1 MLEVLGFSPD
11 EYDLY
16 RALVEVASAT
26 PAELGGVVGM
36 QVEDVS
42 AYLASLE
49 QRGLVGRHVHGGE
62 EHFTASPPTVALGSL
77 IVERQRWLRRAE
89 IELERLNALYRKAAD
104 DRTAS
109 DLVDLVPG
117 REAGMQRAGQLLR
130 AARREVRLTVRTTKL
145 TTAEY
150 GFVEERRAVDRG
162 VTFRVLAERAVLD
175 RPNSLSEFHDGEGM
189 DVRLASALPSR
200 ILIVDSEIA
209 MVPVMASP
217 DDLTGGAL
225 IVHRSGLLD
234 SLVALF
240 EALWVSGAPLLA
252 SEVPDSGPGEL
263 DDTDARILRLLN
275 AGLTDHKV
283 ANQLG
288 LSARTVQRRM
298 SRLME
303 KAEVET
309 RLQLGVAAKQR
320 GWL

>member
-1 MLEVLGFSPD
+1 MLEILGLAPD

-16 RALVEVASAT
+16 RVLVETASAT
-26 PAELGGVVGM
+26 PAQLAAMVGTDVDDVV
-36 QVEDVS
+36 

-49 QRGLVGRHVHGGE
+49 QRGLVGHHVSDGID
-62 EHFTASPPTVALGSL
+62 HFTASPPTVAIGSL

-89 IELERLNALYRKAAD
+89 IELERLNQLYRKAAD
-104 DRTAS
+104 ERTAS

-117 REAGMQRAGQLLR
+117 RQAGLQRVAQLVR
-130 AARREVRLTVRTTKL
+130 ASRREVRLTLRTTKL
-145 TTAEY
+145 TSPEHD
-150 GFVEERRAVDRG
+150 FIEERRALERG
-162 VTFRVLAERAVLD
+162 VRFRILAERGVLD
-175 RPNSLSEFHDGEGM
+175 RPNVLSDFQDGQGI
-189 DVRLASALPSR
+189 DVRLAAALPSR
-200 ILIVDSEIA
+200 LLVVDSEVA

-240 EALWVSGAPLLA
+240 EGLWVDGAPLLESA
-252 SEVPDSGPGEL
+252 PDADDEL
-263 DDTDARILRLLN
+263 DGTDARILRLLN

-283 ANQLG
+283 SNQLG

-298 SRLME
+298 SRLM
-303 KAEVET
+303 ARAGVET

>member
-1 MLEVLGFSPD
+1 MLEVLGLSAD

-26 PAELGGVVGM
+26 STELAASVGSG
-36 QVEDVS
+36 VEDVD
-42 AYLASLE
+42 AYLSSLE
-49 QRGLVGRHVHGGE
+49 QRGLVARHVNGHD

-77 IVERQRWLRRAE
+77 IVERQRLIRRAE
-89 IELERLNALYRKAAD
+89 IELERLNDLYRKVAD

-117 REAGMQRAGQLLR
+117 REAGMQRVGQLLR
-130 AARREVRLTVRTTKL
+130 AARREVRLTVRATKL
-145 TTAEY
+145 TSSEY
-150 GFVEERRAVDRG
+150 SFVEERRAVDRG
-162 VTFRVLAERAVLD
+162 VRFRILAERAVLD
-175 RPNSLSEFHDGEGM
+175 RPNSLAEFHDGEGM
-189 DVRLASALPSR
+189 DIRLASALPSR
-200 ILIVDSEIA
+200 LLVVDSEIA

-217 DDLTGGAL
+217 DDLSGGAL

-234 SLVALF
+234 SLIALF
-240 EALWVSGAPLLA
+240 EGLWSGAAPLLE
-252 SEVPDSGPGEL
+252 SEVPEEGPREL

-283 ANQLG
+283 ASQLG

>member
-1 MLEVLGFSPD
+1 MLEILGLAPD

-16 RALVEVASAT
+16 RVLVETASAT
-26 PAELGGVVGM
+26 PAQLASILGVD
-36 QVEDVS
+36 VEDVT

-49 QRGLVGRHVHGGE
+49 QRGLVGRHVNGDN
-62 EHFTASPPTVALGSL
+62 EHFTASPPTVAIGSL

-89 IELERLNALYRKAAD
+89 IELERLNELYRKAAD
-104 DRTAS
+104 ERTAS

-117 REAGMQRAGQLLR
+117 RRAGMHRVAQLLR

-145 TTAEY
+145 TSPEY
-150 GFVEERRAVDRG
+150 DFAEERRGVERG
-162 VTFRVLAERAVLD
+162 VRFRVLAERGVLD
-175 RPNSLSEFHDGEGM
+175 RPNVLTDFHDGQGI

-200 ILIVDSEIA
+200 LLIVDSEVA

-217 DDLTGGAL
+217 DDLSGGAL
-225 IVHRSGLLD
+225 IVHRSGILD
-234 SLVALF
+234 SLIALF
-240 EALWVSGAPLLA
+240 EGLWAAGTPLLESA
-252 SEVPDSGPGEL
+252 PESSEDL

-283 ANQLG
+283 SNQLG

-303 KAEVET
+303 RAGVET

>member
-1 MLEVLGFSPD
+1 MLEVLGLSPD

-16 RALVEVASAT
+16 RTLVEVASAT
-26 PAELGGVVGM
+26 PGDLGDVVGM
-36 QVEDVS
+36 PVADVS
-42 AYLASLE
+42 AYLSSLE
-49 QRGLVGRHVHGGE
+49 QRGLVGRHVDGSE

-89 IELERLNALYRKAAD
+89 IELERLNDLYRKAAD

-117 REAGMQRAGQLLR
+117 RDAGLQRVKQLVR
-130 AARREVRLTVRTTKL
+130 AARREVRLSVRTTKL
-145 TTAEY
+145 TSSEY
-150 GFVEERRAVDRG
+150 GFVEERRAVERG
-162 VTFRVLAERAVLD
+162 VRFRILAERAVLD
-175 RPNSLSEFHDGEGM
+175 RPNSLSDFHDGEGM

-200 ILIVDSEIA
+200 LLVVDSEIA

-217 DDLTGGAL
+217 DDLSGGAL

-234 SLVALF
+234 SLIALF
-240 EALWVSGAPLLA
+240 EGMWAGASPLLESQSA
-252 SEVPDSGPGEL
+252 DARAAGL

-283 ANQLG
+283 ANQLS

-303 KAEVET
+303 RAEVET

>member
-1 MLEVLGFSPD
+1 MLEILGLAPD

-16 RALVEVASAT
+16 RVLVETASAT
-26 PAELGGVVGM
+26 PAQLAAMVGTDVDDVV
-36 QVEDVS
+36 

-49 QRGLVGRHVHGGE
+49 QRGLVGHHVSDGVD
-62 EHFTASPPTVALGSL
+62 HFTASPPTVAIGSL
-77 IVERQRWLRRAE
+77 IIERQRWLRRAE
-89 IELERLNALYRKAAD
+89 IELERLNQLYRKAAD
-104 DRTAS
+104 ERTAS

-117 REAGMQRAGQLLR
+117 RQAGLQRVAQLVR
-130 AARREVRLTVRTTKL
+130 ASRREVRLTLRTTKL
-145 TTAEY
+145 TSPEHD
-150 GFVEERRAVDRG
+150 FVEERRALERG
-162 VTFRVLAERAVLD
+162 VRFRILAERGVLD
-175 RPNSLSEFHDGEGM
+175 RPNVLSDFQDGQGI
-189 DVRLASALPSR
+189 DVRLAAALPSR
-200 ILIVDSEIA
+200 LLVVDSEVA

-240 EALWVSGAPLLA
+240 EGLWADGAPLLESA
-252 SEVPDSGPGEL
+252 PDTDDEL
-263 DDTDARILRLLN
+263 DGTDARILRLLN

-283 ANQLG
+283 SNQLG

-298 SRLME
+298 SRLM
-303 KAEVET
+303 ARAGVET

>member
-1 MLEVLGFSPD
+1 MLEILGLAPD

-16 RALVEVASAT
+16 RVLVESASAT
-26 PAELGGVVGM
+26 PSELATTLDSDVG
-36 QVEDVS
+36 DVI
-42 AYLASLE
+42 AFLESLE
-49 QRGLVGRHVHGGE
+49 QRGLVGRHVSGDD
-62 EHFTASPPTVALGSL
+62 EHFTASPPSVAIGSL

-89 IELERLNALYRKAAD
+89 IELERLNELYRKAGD
-104 DRTAS
+104 ERTAS

-117 REAGMQRAGQLLR
+117 RQAGMQRVAQLLR

-150 GFVEERRAVDRG
+150 DFAEERRGVERG
-162 VTFRVLAERAVLD
+162 VRFRILAERGVLD
-175 RPNSLSEFHDGEGM
+175 RPNMLTEFHDGQGI
-189 DVRLASALPSR
+189 DVRLAPSLPSR
-200 ILIVDSEIA
+200 LLIVDSEVA

-217 DDLTGGAL
+217 DDLSGGAL
-225 IVHRSGLLD
+225 IVHRSGILD
-234 SLVALF
+234 SLIALF
-240 EALWVSGAPLLA
+240 EGLWSHGTPLLESA
-252 SEVPDSGPGEL
+252 PSSPDDLEE
-263 DDTDARILRLLN
+263 TDARILRLLN

-283 ANQLG
+283 SNQLG

-303 KAEVET
+303 RAGVET